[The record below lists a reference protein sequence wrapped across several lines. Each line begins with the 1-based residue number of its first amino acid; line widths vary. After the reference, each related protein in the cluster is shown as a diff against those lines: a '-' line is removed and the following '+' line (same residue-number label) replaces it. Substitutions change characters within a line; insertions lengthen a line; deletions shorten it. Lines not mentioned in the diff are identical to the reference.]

1 VVRAFERYVRAQFG
15 KHFAAVQL
23 GPVPDSGIGWDTS
36 IPTLCIANH
45 TNWWD
50 GFLAFLVGRELGV
63 TSYVLMDG
71 VQLERYPAFKL
82 VGALPLYRTSPR
94 QAYCDLLVAAA
105 CLRSGS
111 ALWVFPQGSRRPE
124 GERPS
129 GLPRGC
135 AELALAHGTLVRIC
149 AVAFRYTYLSEQLPE
164 AFAWLGQPW
173 LLDPTRY
180 ADRRALMSVLEADL
194 QASVDT
200 LDAALR
206 TERVS
211 GFRRVV
217 AGRLSVNKRMDRVRH
232 AVGLL
237 RGRFEPRNG

>member
-1 VVRAFERYVRAQFG
+1 
-15 KHFAAVQL
+15 
-23 GPVPDSGIGWDTS
+23 
-36 IPTLCIANH
+36 
-45 TNWWD
+45 
-50 GFLAFLVGRELGV
+50 
-63 TSYVLMDG
+63 
-71 VQLERYPAFKL
+71 
-82 VGALPLYRTSPR
+82 
-94 QAYCDLLVAAA
+94 
-105 CLRSGS
+105 
-111 ALWVFPQGSRRPE
+111 
-124 GERPS
+124 
-129 GLPRGC
+129 
-135 AELALAHGTLVRIC
+135 
-149 AVAFRYTYLSEQLPE
+149 VAFRYTYLSEQLPE
-164 AFAWLGQPW
+164 AFAWLGQAW

-180 ADRRALMSVLEADL
+180 ADRRALMPLLEADL